1 MSEGWLFRLRTNLGA
16 GRTAPTW
23 PDAPAAPRDSEVPVL
38 RRAAGPATGAEEA
51 SANVVAER
59 GDSGET
65 GTEP

>member
-38 RRAAGPATGAEEA
+38 RRAGGPVTDTGEGPMAPEA
-51 SANVVAER
+51 MVESK
-59 GDSGET
+59 D
-65 GTEP
+65 